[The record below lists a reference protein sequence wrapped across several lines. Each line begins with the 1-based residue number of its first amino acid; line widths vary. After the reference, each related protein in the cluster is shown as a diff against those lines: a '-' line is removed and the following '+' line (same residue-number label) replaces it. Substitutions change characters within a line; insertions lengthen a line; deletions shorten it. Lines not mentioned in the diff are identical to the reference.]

1 MKLKS
6 VFALSAV
13 AATLLGA
20 ANFVYAD
27 KTFINCTSRYPQ
39 GISPALVMDG
49 ISYNA
54 SSQQVYDRL
63 INFKRGST
71 EIEPG
76 LAESWDISTDNLTYT
91 LHLRKGVK
99 FHSSKNFKSTRDFN
113 ADDVI
118 FSFMRQLD
126 PNHPYHN
133 VSKGTYPYF
142 NAMKF
147 PQLLKSVKKVDDN
160 TVEITLTRPDATFL
174 PTLGMDFLSIYS
186 AEYADQMMKKG
197 TPEKVDTDPI
207 GTGPFIFAGAKLDQA
222 LRYKANPDY
231 WRGKTPIDTLIFSI
245 TPDATARYAKLQKGQ
260 CDMIDFPNAADL
272 ERMKKD
278 PKVQLVS
285 QPGLN
290 VAYIAFNTEKKPFDN
305 EKVRQALNY
314 AADKAAIIESVY
326 QGAGIPAKSP
336 LPPTIWSYN
345 DSIQDYPFDL
355 EKAKQLLAEAGFPDG
370 FETELWVQPVVRASN
385 PNPRRTAEILQNDWA
400 KIGVK
405 AKLVSYEWGDY
416 IKRTRAGEFTAGIYG
431 WSGDNGDPDN
441 FLSPLLSCE
450 NANNG
455 SNYSR
460 WCNKE
465 FDALLAKAIVTSDK
479 NVRTPLY
486 EQAQEIFHKAVPWI
500 PVAHSVSYT
509 PLSPRV
515 RNYAQSPFGYNAFY
529 GVDIVE

>member
-1 MKLKS
+1 
-6 VFALSAV
+6 
-13 AATLLGA
+13 
-20 ANFVYAD
+20 
-27 KTFINCTSRYPQ
+27 
-39 GISPALVMDG
+39 
-49 ISYNA
+49 
-54 SSQQVYDRL
+54 
-63 INFKRGST
+63 
-71 EIEPG
+71 
-76 LAESWDISTDNLTYT
+76 
-91 LHLRKGVK
+91 
-99 FHSSKNFKSTRDFN
+99 
-113 ADDVI
+113 

-305 EKVRQALNY
+305 EK
-314 AADKAAIIESVY
+314 
-326 QGAGIPAKSP
+326 
-336 LPPTIWSYN
+336 
-345 DSIQDYPFDL
+345 
-355 EKAKQLLAEAGFPDG
+355 
-370 FETELWVQPVVRASN
+370 
-385 PNPRRTAEILQNDWA
+385 
-400 KIGVK
+400 
-405 AKLVSYEWGDY
+405 
-416 IKRTRAGEFTAGIYG
+416 
-431 WSGDNGDPDN
+431 
-441 FLSPLLSCE
+441 
-450 NANNG
+450 
-455 SNYSR
+455 
-460 WCNKE
+460 
-465 FDALLAKAIVTSDK
+465 
-479 NVRTPLY
+479 
-486 EQAQEIFHKAVPWI
+486 
-500 PVAHSVSYT
+500 
-509 PLSPRV
+509 
-515 RNYAQSPFGYNAFY
+515 
-529 GVDIVE
+529 